1 MKYYNKQPTLEN
13 IIQSI
18 IDNNFGR
25 NKTVMKFVQ
34 RINQILS
41 CDEIE
46 NSFSISLDSDW
57 GAGKTFFVKQVI
69 LALIL
74 KSNCIDTKFY
84 SHLKID
90 EETKNKLLD
99 SLNQAEQAVSLND
112 QGILTTQEKL
122 TLPVIPIYYDAWKY
136 DNTNEPVLSLINEM
150 VNSINSLKGL
160 HGKSDVK
167 EGLSGILSGLLRT
180 VNMSYTINNNIAVGI
195 DGNGL
200 ADSLSAFKNFERP
213 DYLSMFSEEDEIH
226 TAIKKLFEKLM
237 GKEKNKLVIFIDE
250 LDRCKP
256 SYAVTLLERIKHF
269 FDNEN
274 IIFVFS
280 TNLKQLS
287 NTVKNAYGMY
297 FDSDRY
303 LDRFFDIKF
312 NLPEINV
319 VSYLNYLEC
328 NPQNMDLT
336 IILSLFQHFK
346 LTIREINFFWTN
358 YNLSRPLAYKL
369 NQSDPYGL
377 SKKNTYSITR
387 FLIPLI
393 TIIKIC
399 RCSDYESFINGNK
412 TDLFID
418 PLEKFQKDLE
428 TYFDIDF
435 DDPKADITPEKENI
449 RTFLSQ
455 LYYAIFAKE
464 KCNEKLIKTYN
475 LTSFYNNR
483 QNIISVLLECTSLIS
498 ENNAIDL

>member
-13 IIQSI
+13 VIQSI

-34 RINQILS
+34 RINQIIS
-41 CDEIE
+41 CDEIT
-46 NSFSISLDSDW
+46 NSFSISLDGEW
-57 GAGKTFFVKQVI
+57 GAGKTFFVKQVM

-303 LDRFFDIKF
+303 LDRFFD
-312 NLPEINV
+312 
-319 VSYLNYLEC
+319 
-328 NPQNMDLT
+328 
-336 IILSLFQHFK
+336 
-346 LTIREINFFWTN
+346 
-358 YNLSRPLAYKL
+358 
-369 NQSDPYGL
+369 
-377 SKKNTYSITR
+377 
-387 FLIPLI
+387 
-393 TIIKIC
+393 
-399 RCSDYESFINGNK
+399 
-412 TDLFID
+412 
-418 PLEKFQKDLE
+418 
-428 TYFDIDF
+428 
-435 DDPKADITPEKENI
+435 
-449 RTFLSQ
+449 
-455 LYYAIFAKE
+455 
-464 KCNEKLIKTYN
+464 
-475 LTSFYNNR
+475 
-483 QNIISVLLECTSLIS
+483 
-498 ENNAIDL
+498 

>member
-13 IIQSI
+13 VIQSI

-34 RINQILS
+34 RINQIIS
-41 CDEIE
+41 CDEIT
-46 NSFSISLDSDW
+46 NSFSISLDGDW
-57 GAGKTFFVKQVI
+57 GAGKTFFVKQVM

-90 EETKNKLLD
+90 EETKNKLFD

-136 DNTNEPVLSLINEM
+136 DNTNEPVLSLINEI

-160 HGKSDVK
+160 CGKREIK
-167 EGLSGILSGLLRT
+167 KGISEIFSGLLRT
-180 VNMSYTINNNIAVGI
+180 GSLSYTTPNNLTVGI

-200 ADSLSAFKNFERP
+200 ADSLSAFKNFKRP

-226 TAIKKLFEKLM
+226 TAIKKLFEKLI
-237 GKEKNKLVIFIDE
+237 GKEKNKLIIFIDE

-328 NPQNMDLT
+328 NPQNMDIT
-336 IILSLFQHFK
+336 IIISLFRHYK
-346 LTIREINFFWTN
+346 LTMREVNFFWINYYLTRPLTYKLEQIDPFGKDTN
-358 YNLSRPLAYKL
+358 YANIVTK
-369 NQSDPYGL
+369 
-377 SKKNTYSITR
+377 
-387 FLIPLI
+387 FLFPLI

-455 LYYAIFAKE
+455 LYFAIFAKE

-483 QNIISVLLECTSLIS
+483 QRITSILLECTSLIS